1 MKISAVNVVV
11 YKEGDEAAAAAA
23 LRLLPSIAVQ
33 VPVQL
38 HVVPEV
44 YREHDSIHLQ
54 LDLPLI
60 NLW

>member
-11 YKEGDEAAAAAA
+11 YKEGDGAAAAA

-33 VPVQL
+33 VPVRL